1 MSGRPHVSG
10 IWQSPFGWVS
20 LGSVA
25 LVFLAALESLAVTT
39 VMPVIAADLD
49 GQALYALAFA
59 GTLATS
65 VVGMVCAGAWADRT
79 GPAVPLSAAVALFVA
94 GLLVSGLA
102 PDMVTLIVGRLLQGL
117 GAGGMTVSLY
127 VVIARVYPPV
137 LHGRI
142 LAAFAAAW
150 VLPALVGPFL
160 AGAVTELLHWRWV
173 FLGVVVLAAAAY
185 ALLLPRLSRPELRSA
200 NDAERVPFLG
210 RLLWAV
216 AVATG
221 VLILS
226 VAAESG
232 TGASLLVVVGAVIVV
247 VAIRPLLPERTLR
260 SGRGL
265 PSVILLRGAVAGAFF
280 SAEIYVPYVFIDLY
294 GFSPIWAGLALTGAA
309 VMWAAGS
316 EAQGRRGDRWSDR
329 RVLGG
334 GLAITVLSLAVVAV
348 GVAAHLPPVVLI
360 VAWTLGGG
368 GMGLLYPRI
377 TMLMLAASTEA
388 DQGRNSAAL
397 SIAEATGAATA
408 IAAAGIIVVALGGG
422 VLGFVGAFALATVIA
437 LVGGIPATRT
447 TAPHESR
454 LEHPSR

>member
-1 MSGRPHVSG
+1 MSGRLHGPG

-65 VVGMVCAGAWADRT
+65 VIGMVCAGSWADRS
-79 GPAVPLSAAVALFVA
+79 GPAVPLSAAVVLFVA
-94 GLLVSGLA
+94 GLLVAGLA
-102 PDMVTLIVGRLLQGL
+102 PDMVALIVGRLLQGL

-127 VVIARVYPPV
+127 VVIARVYPSA

-173 FLGVVVLAAAAY
+173 FLGVVVLSAAAY
-185 ALLLPRLSRPELRSA
+185 ALLLPRLSRPELRFA
-200 NDAERVPFLG
+200 DDTERVPFVG

-216 AVATG
+216 AVAAG
-221 VLILS
+221 VLVLS
-226 VAAESG
+226 IAAESG
-232 TGASLLVVVGAVIVV
+232 TGAALLVIVGAVVVV
-247 VAIRPLLPERTLR
+247 VAIRPLLPPRTLR

-316 EAQGRRGDRWSDR
+316 EAQGRVGDRWGDR
-329 RVLGG
+329 RILGG
-334 GLAITVLSLAVVAV
+334 GLAVTIIAMAVVTA
-348 GVAAHLPPVVLI
+348 GVALHLPPIVLI

-408 IAAAGIIVVALGGG
+408 IAAAGIVVVALGGG
-422 VLGFVGAFALATVIA
+422 VLGFVGAFLLSTLIALA
-437 LVGGIPATRT
+437 GGIPATRT
-447 TAPHESR
+447 TAPIESR
-454 LEHPSR
+454 LEHPGR

>member
-1 MSGRPHVSG
+1 MSDRSHGPG
-10 IWQSPFGWVS
+10 IWRSPFGWVS

-49 GQALYALAFA
+49 GQSLYALAFA

-65 VVGMVCAGAWADRT
+65 VIGMVCAGSWADRS

-94 GLLVSGLA
+94 GLLVAGLA
-102 PDMVTLIVGRLLQGL
+102 PDMVALIVGRLLQGL

-127 VVIARVYPPV
+127 VVIARVYPSA

-173 FLGVVVLAAAAY
+173 FLGVVVLSAAAY

-200 NDAERVPFLG
+200 DDAERAPFLG
-210 RLLWAV
+210 RLLWSMAV
-216 AVATG
+216 AAG
-221 VLILS
+221 VLVLS
-226 VAAESG
+226 IAAESG
-232 TGASLLVVVGAVIVV
+232 TGAVLLVIVGAVVVV
-247 VAIRPLLPERTLR
+247 VAIRPLLPPRTLR

-309 VMWAAGS
+309 VI
-316 EAQGRRGDRWSDR
+316 DRKS
-329 RVLGG
+329 
-334 GLAITVLSLAVVAV
+334 VV
-348 GVAAHLPPVVLI
+348 
-360 VAWTLGGG
+360 
-368 GMGLLYPRI
+368 
-377 TMLMLAASTEA
+377 
-388 DQGRNSAAL
+388 
-397 SIAEATGAATA
+397 
-408 IAAAGIIVVALGGG
+408 
-422 VLGFVGAFALATVIA
+422 
-437 LVGGIPATRT
+437 
-447 TAPHESR
+447 
-454 LEHPSR
+454 